1 MGELLLPAID
11 KPLVC
16 RIITQKAK
24 DGYKPNRLKNMLTA
38 LQSCPSVAQEGG
50 IINQNPTMQLGKRC
64 VKKDPEAW
72 FQSKDIFTEGEIR
85 TRLKKAFYL
94 GPRSYVTVVILART
108 GRRIGEVGA
117 LKLED
122 LHFRERVIHIQC
134 TRGSRKKAPDLK
146 QFNTPKS
153 GKGRRIDMCRQFGE
167 AMRAFIKQRRV
178 QNDWLLPGQDSTPMR
193 PRSWQLRLW
202 NPLFED
208 GEVRRRNPHML
219 RHTYASLLTH
229 MGESLLPRPPTGT
242 PTASTIPLCA
252 SQEQAEKLSEFL
264 NH

>member
-1 MGELLLPAID
+1 MPRDVTLIGAPSSIGIKPYDDGTARGLARAPAALREAGLAGRLRAEEVTRGRFAVWFEDLEYLSLLDREGSWWNP
-11 KPLVC
+11 
-16 RIITQKAK
+16 KAK
-24 DGYKPNRLKNMLTA
+24 TNAEWVLRHE
-38 LQSCPSVAQEGG
+38 Q
-50 IINQNPTMQLGKRC
+50 
-64 VKKDPEAW
+64 
-72 FQSKDIFTEGEIR
+72 
-85 TRLKKAFYL
+85 
-94 GPRSYVTVVILART
+94 
-108 GRRIGEVGA
+108 
-117 LKLED
+117 
-122 LHFRERVIHIQC
+122 LHFAITELAARRGNAERERHAMATKVVAD
-134 TRGSRKKAPDLK
+134 SP
-146 QFNTPKS
+146 
-153 GKGRRIDMCRQFGE
+153 GE